1 MKVEREV
8 IIDLLPAYFSGESS
22 AATRALVEGYFREH
36 PDFENMARA
45 ANQPLEGLKV
55 PIAELDDAK
64 EKLALE
70 RARQL
75 TEARTAFRWLAV
87 LFTLILPLFRIQDH
101 KIVWILWGDSPMLG
115 IFFTFAAS
123 CFWVFYW
130 MLRRRKEPVSPAHRL
145 LWLACF
151 YTVLLSLPMYRDH
164 KLRLIF
170 FARDPDA
177 GLLFGLVAAVLWGS
191 YFYQHWKAK
200 RSET

>member
-1 MKVEREV
+1 MNVERDV

-45 ANQPLEGLKV
+45 ANHPLEGLKV

-87 LFTLILPLFRIQDH
+87 LFTLILPMFRIQDH
-101 KIVWILWGDSPMLG
+101 KMIWILWHDSPMLG

-130 MLRRRKEPVSPAHRL
+130 ILRRRKEPLTQQAVL

-151 YTVLLSLPMYRDH
+151 YTVLLLLPNFRDH
-164 KLRLIF
+164 KPGLLF
-170 FARDPDA
+170 FARDPDV

-191 YFYQHWKAK
+191 YFYQYWKSK
-200 RSET
+200 RPA